1 MPFYCTVC
9 KVETDYEYDIALSN
23 GEYLHYSC
31 VLMLQMRKREIE
43 TALQG
48 QRSQFVLSLFAPTE
62 VDPQNII
69 SKAEIEDLRAKLVK
83 LGSILSGVYDHLPC
97 WPPDWEARR
106 EEIIRQNGS
115 VCSHC
120 EAEADVYLVHDIPV
134 FEGGTNELDN
144 LTLIC
149 AACYRGMYREVDI
162 FGTSTLKASQ
172 SEFSE
177 PFAEIQSAIEN
188 NQKIQF
194 DYKKPSNKRWQ
205 TRVVVPERLFNIP
218 NSRESGET
226 LCVEGFCELR
236 QDTRVFALERM
247 QELVVIED

>member
-1 MPFYCTVC
+1 MPYCTVC
-9 KVETDYEYDIALSN
+9 KIETDFEYDIALSN
-23 GEYLHYSC
+23 GDYLHYSC

-43 TALQG
+43 NALQG
-48 QRSQFVLSLFAPTE
+48 QRSQFILSLFAPTE
-62 VDPQNII
+62 VDQQDVI
-69 SKAEIEDLRAKLVK
+69 SETEIEDLRAKLVK
-83 LGSILSGVYDHLPC
+83 LESILSGVYDHLQC

-120 EAEADVYLVHDIPV
+120 EAEADVYLVHDIPI

-149 AACYRGMYREVDI
+149 AACYRGMYREVNF

-172 SEFSE
+172 LGFSE
-177 PFAEIQSAIEN
+177 PFAEIQSAIDN
-188 NQKIQF
+188 DQKIQF
-194 DYKKPSNKRWQ
+194 DYKKPSDRRWT
-205 TRVVVPERLFNIP
+205 TRVVIPERIFNIP
-218 NSRESGET
+218 NTRESGET

-247 QELVVIED
+247 PELVIIKD

>member
-1 MPFYCTVC
+1 MPYCTVC
-9 KVETDYEYDIALSN
+9 KIETDYEYDIALSN

-31 VLMLQMRKREIE
+31 ILMLQMRKHELE
-43 TALQG
+43 TALQK
-48 QRSQFVLSLFAPTE
+48 QQPQLILSLFVPTE
-62 VDPQNII
+62 VAQQDIA
-69 SKAEIEDLRAKLVK
+69 SEAEIEDLRAKLAK
-83 LGSILSGVYDHLPC
+83 LESILTGIYDYLPS
-97 WPPDWEARR
+97 WAPDWEERKQR
-106 EEIIRQNGS
+106 ILRQNGS
-115 VCSHC
+115 VCSNC
-120 EAEADVYLVHDIPV
+120 KEEQDVYLLHDIPV

-149 AACYRGMYREVDI
+149 AECYRGMYRDVDI
-162 FGTSTLKASQ
+162 FGTSTLKPSQ

-177 PFAEIQSAIEN
+177 QFSEIQSAIEN
-188 NQKIQF
+188 DQKIQF
-194 DYKKPSNKRWQ
+194 DYKKPRNKRWT

-247 QELVVIED
+247 KDLEVIED

>member
-1 MPFYCTVC
+1 MPYCTVC
-9 KVETDYEYDIALSN
+9 KIETDYEYDIALSN

-43 TALQG
+43 TALQW
-48 QRSQFVLSLFAPTE
+48 QKSQFVLSLFAPTE
-62 VDPQNII
+62 VDQQDVI
-69 SKAEIEDLRAKLVK
+69 SEAEIEDLRVK
-83 LGSILSGVYDHLPC
+83 LGKLESILSGVYDHLPC

-120 EAEADVYLVHDIPV
+120 ESETEVYLLHDIPI

-194 DYKKPSNKRWQ
+194 DYKKPRNKRWQ